1 VLYFNWRGVA
11 MPQLKFAYYITG
23 ALTAFSGLHY
33 LVTGRDRVG
42 IE

>member
-1 VLYFNWRGVA
+1 VLYY
-11 MPQLKFAYYITG
+11 LTG